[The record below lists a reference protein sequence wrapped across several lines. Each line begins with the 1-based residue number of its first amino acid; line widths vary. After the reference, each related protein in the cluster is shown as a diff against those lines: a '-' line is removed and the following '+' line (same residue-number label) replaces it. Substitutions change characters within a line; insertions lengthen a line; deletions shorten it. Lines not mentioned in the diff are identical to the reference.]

1 VKTVL
6 FAWELGRGLGH
17 LMNMRRISARLK
29 PRGFR
34 FVAVAKDGDSD
45 LAAADLLGEAFSEI
59 IAAPRWPVDSRP
71 ASQRSALSSAT
82 LNDILSAMGLA
93 DTGAVQ
99 RLLHAWDEIFKRT
112 RPDLVIADFSPI
124 AALAARGRIP
134 LVHIGNGYTLPPHRM
149 KRFPPLHRFSPPA
162 WSEEQT
168 LAAVNQAAQACGRA
182 PLDHLPQLFSG
193 DACLVQTFPLFDPYD
208 TQRTEPL
215 DGPIFDRA
223 PAMKDARAQ
232 QIFAYMSSGYVLHPS
247 LFTALRPFA
256 ARLRIQAPGL
266 PLAQVE
272 ELRHAGARIDTQPAP
287 LAEILPATCL
297 LVHNGGPGV
306 AAEALVAGVPQLV
319 LSAQVEQDFN
329 GRALKN
335 AGVAEFLR
343 IYEPGVE
350 ISAELIGRM
359 STDETLAARAA
370 QQAEWHRAYLA
381 TTDALSACERTCL
394 HLLNPGAAGCR

>member
-17 LMNMRRISARLK
+17 LMNMRRLSARLK
-29 PRGFR
+29 PHGFR
-34 FVAVAKDGDSD
+34 FVAVARESAASD
-45 LAAADLLGEAFSEI
+45 LLEGTFSEI
-59 IAAPRWPVDSRP
+59 IAAPRWPIDSHP

-99 RLLHAWDEIFKRT
+99 HLIQAWDEIFKRT
-112 RPDLVIADFSPI
+112 RPDLVIADFSPM
-124 AALAARGRIP
+124 AALAARGRLP
-134 LVHIGNGYTLPPHRM
+134 LVHIGNGYTLPPHYM

-162 WSEEQT
+162 WNEEQT
-168 LAAVNQAAQACGRA
+168 LAAVNQAAQACGRV

-215 DGPIFDRA
+215 DGPIFDGA
-223 PAMKDARAQ
+223 PATKDADAQ
-232 QIFAYMSSGYVLHPS
+232 QIFAYLSSGYALHPS
-247 LFTALRPFA
+247 LFAALRPFA
-256 ARLRIQAPGL
+256 ARLRLQAPGM

-272 ELRHAGARIDTQPAP
+272 ALRHAGARIDTQPAP
-287 LAEILPATCL
+287 LAEILPATSL
-297 LVHNGGPGV
+297 IVHNGGPGV

-319 LSAQVEQDFN
+319 LSAQVEQDYN
-329 GRALKN
+329 GHALKN
-335 AGVAEFLR
+335 AGAGEFLR

-350 ISAELIGRM
+350 ISAELIGAM
-359 STDETLAARAA
+359 ATDEALAARAG
-370 QQAEWHRAYLA
+370 QQAERHRAYLA
-381 TTDALSACERTCL
+381 TTDALGTYERTCL
-394 HLLNPGAAGCR
+394 QLLTG